1 MRKGILCVTL
11 LLLLYSCAKRSTPEG
26 GEKDEIPPK
35 VLSSKPENSSINF
48 NEKKIRITFDEY
60 IKLEKLNSQLVVSPP
75 IDKSN
80 YSIFPQGGA
89 SKHIDIEIND
99 ELEEIR
105 EEYKADRVWIAQFHN
120 GGNFYPTGKSIQKF
134 SIFYEVTKAG
144 VSSVSHTFNNIPC
157 SLYPKAFEHM
167 MEGQGIFIPNFSDPK
182 IATYGLKGAAESVGT
197 KSSFLVPLFTLDDKY
212 IGTIGID
219 YVTKKKKLTKDQWEH
234 FQIKAGRIAGY
245 LSKYLSK

>member
-1 MRKGILCVTL
+1 MEQILTNHNHIMEL
-11 LLLLYSCAKRSTPEG
+11 LGAFLTGVVGPILYLVISKYLQNQKDKKR
-26 GEKDEIPPK
+26 DK
-35 VLSSKPENSSINF
+35 VKENILS
-48 NEKKIRITFDEY
+48 
-60 IKLEKLNSQLVVSPP
+60 VSL
-75 IDKSN
+75 IS
-80 YSIFPQGGA
+80 
-89 SKHIDIEIND
+89 D

-105 EEYKADRVWIAQFHN
+105 EEFLADRVWIAQFHN

-182 IATYGLKGAAESVGT
+182 VATYGLKGAAESVGT
-197 KSSFLVPLFTLDDKY
+197 KSSFLVPMFTLDNKY
-212 IGTIGID
+212 IGNIGID
-219 YVTKKKKLTKDQWEH
+219 YVGKKKKLTKDDWEH

-245 LSKYLSK
+245 LSNHLSS

>member
-1 MRKGILCVTL
+1 MEL
-11 LLLLYSCAKRSTPEG
+11 LGAFLTGVVGPVMYLLISKYMQK
-26 GEKDEIPPK
+26 EKDK
-35 VLSSKPENSSINF
+35 KWDRVKENI
-48 NEKKIRITFDEY
+48 
-60 IKLEKLNSQLVVSPP
+60 VSVSL
-75 IDKSN
+75 IS
-80 YSIFPQGGA
+80 
-89 SKHIDIEIND
+89 D
-99 ELEEIR
+99 ELEQIR

-212 IGTIGID
+212 IGNIGID
-219 YVTKKKKLTKDQWEH
+219 FVGRKRKLTKDDWEH

-245 LSKYLSK
+245 LSNHLSS

>member
-1 MRKGILCVTL
+1 MEHYHIMEL
-11 LLLLYSCAKRSTPEG
+11 LGAFLTGVVGPVLYLLISKYLQK
-26 GEKDEIPPK
+26 EKDKKRDK
-35 VLSSKPENSSINF
+35 VKENISS
-48 NEKKIRITFDEY
+48 
-60 IKLEKLNSQLVVSPP
+60 VSL
-75 IDKSN
+75 IS
-80 YSIFPQGGA
+80 
-89 SKHIDIEIND
+89 D

-105 EEYKADRVWIAQFHN
+105 EENKADRVWIAQFHN

-182 IATYGLKGAAESVGT
+182 TATYGLKGAAESVGT
-197 KSSFLVPLFTLDDKY
+197 KSSFLVPLFTLDNKY
-212 IGTIGID
+212 IGNIGID
-219 YVTKKKKLTKDQWEH
+219 FVGRKRKLTKDDWEH

-245 LSKYLSK
+245 LSNHLSS